1 MINMTEAEGDFSLEI
16 KIFFFPSA
24 LLADPRIFADRIRI
38 MKLIDPY
45 SIGEIILF
53 VLSFDT

>member
-1 MINMTEAEGDFSLEI
+1 MTEAERDFSLEI
-16 KIFFFPSA
+16 KIFSFPSA

-45 SIGEIILF
+45 SIRGIILF